1 MIFGLILILRKV
13 ADCRDQGHMSPGHD
27 VPIHIGRK
35 IMAIRNPIEWNGA
48 QLVQAVHAAS
58 AIHHSLHHIR
68 DAMHAGAP
76 VVRRITAADIKA
88 ALRAG
93 FEDFEAYRTDV
104 IFLCATY
111 AVIGLVAARLAFG
124 TALLPLLFP
133 LASGFAIIGPL
144 AAVGLYEMSRRREQ
158 GAAVSW
164 LNAFDVLKA
173 PAIAALAVLGLALV
187 IVFLLWLVAAWA
199 VWQHTLGPVLP
210 ASPSAFLHD
219 VLFTA
224 PGRAMIVIGVGVGFL
239 FALFAM
245 MLSVVS
251 FPLLIDRDVGLDVAV
266 RTSFRAVIANPGPMA
281 LWGLIVAGAL
291 VLGSL
296 PLFIGLMVVVPVLG
310 HATWHLYRRL
320 VQG

>member
-1 MIFGLILILRKV
+1 MT
-13 ADCRDQGHMSPGHD
+13 
-27 VPIHIGRK
+27 
-35 IMAIRNPIEWNGA
+35 IRNPIEWSGA
-48 QLVQAVHAAS
+48 QIVQAAHAAS
-58 AIHHSLHHIR
+58 SIHHSLHHIQ
-68 DAMHAGAP
+68 DTMHAGAP
-76 VVRRITAADIKA
+76 AIRHITAADIGA

-93 FEDFEAYRTDV
+93 FEDFQAYRSDV

-158 GAAVSW
+158 GAAVRW

-173 PAIAALAVLGLALV
+173 PAIGALAVLGLALV

-199 VWQHTLGPVLP
+199 IWQHTLGPVVPTSTSTFVLN
-210 ASPSAFLHD
+210 

-224 PGRAMIVIGVGVGFL
+224 HGRVMMAIGVGVGFL

-281 LWGLIVAGAL
+281 LWGLIVAAAL
-291 VLGSL
+291 AIGSL
-296 PLFIGLMVVVPVLG
+296 PFFIGLMVVVPVLG